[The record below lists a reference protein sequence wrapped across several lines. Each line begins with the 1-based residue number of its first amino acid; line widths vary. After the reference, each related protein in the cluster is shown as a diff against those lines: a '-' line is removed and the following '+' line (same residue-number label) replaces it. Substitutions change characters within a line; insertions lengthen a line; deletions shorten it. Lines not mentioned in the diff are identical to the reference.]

1 MCWRGDELKSA
12 PSQRESGLS
21 RPRITLSREH
31 LQGEEYRAV
40 SAGASRHGRGGCR
53 VSRRGCCAGR
63 DDARGGLGVVASSRP
78 PTATPRESPGPAA
91 RRLCRIAFRCL
102 SRGLADPT
110 DFSLRADARPYG
122 LSALGSVGADV
133 WMAQPAGSSIR
144 QEFRTARRAGSVLSG
159 VRLRE
164 CRLSWVRRHRTC
176 PRSRQGYSAE
186 GLPRPRFRRSGREVR
201 ASPWPRLPRRAG
213 SRG

>member
-1 MCWRGDELKSA
+1 MVIVGRFLTSCGLAADNPQWTFVAVAAATPRSPYRLSGTR
-12 PSQRESGLS
+12 PGSQLLQ
-21 RPRITLSREH
+21 RI
-31 LQGEEYRAV
+31 
-40 SAGASRHGRGGCR
+40 
-53 VSRRGCCAGR
+53 SRRRLQNVNRAFQ
-63 DDARGGLGVVASSRP
+63 LGVVASSRP